1 MEEMSLRRE
10 LLRKLHFFLLP
21 SSRARL
27 KYLRKNKVFAALGKD
42 VFWQPRKLP
51 ADPKFIRI
59 HNNVAV
65 AADVTFINH
74 DTLYLMLR
82 HLDPRQSFEHVD
94 CIEIMDNVFIGLG
107 ATILPGVKIGPNA
120 VVAAGAVVTKDVPP
134 GTVVGGCPA
143 RVIGDFD
150 RLAQKRL
157 EEATE
162 LRKRGFSM
170 RGKDRA
176 AYAWRVWDEK
186 RGDDGES

>member
-1 MEEMSLRRE
+1 MAGDSRKNE
-10 LLRKLHFFLLP
+10 LFRKIRFFCIP
-21 SSRARL
+21 SSGARL
-27 KYLRKNKVFAALGKD
+27 KYLRKNKVFAGLGKD

-59 HNNVAV
+59 HNNVAI

-82 HLDPRQSFEHVD
+82 RLDQRQAFEHMD

-107 ATILPGVKIGPNA
+107 ATILPGVRIGPNA

-150 RLAQKRL
+150 TLASKRL
-157 EEATE
+157 EEAMAMKK
-162 LRKRGFSM
+162 LGLSM
-170 RGKDRA
+170 RGDDRA
-176 AYAWRVWDEK
+176 AFAWREWQK
-186 RGDDGES
+186 RREN